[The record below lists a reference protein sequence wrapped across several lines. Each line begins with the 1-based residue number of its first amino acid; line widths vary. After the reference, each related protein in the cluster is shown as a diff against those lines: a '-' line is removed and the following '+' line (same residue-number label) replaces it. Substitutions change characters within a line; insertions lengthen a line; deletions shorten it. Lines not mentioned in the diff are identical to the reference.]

1 MRKAMVF
8 LAALGLLG
16 AGLAQDG
23 ARLYGQFCQ
32 GCHQP
37 SGQGVPGAFPPLT
50 GLETFFKSPE
60 GRSYLIWVTVYGL
73 QGPLK
78 VGTATYNGIM
88 PGFAQLKDEEVAAL
102 LNHLGQS
109 FGNKN
114 PKAFTAEEVKAA
126 RAKKLAP
133 QEVLKARPKR

>member
-1 MRKAMVF
+1 M
-8 LAALGLLG
+8 L
-16 AGLAQDG
+16 
-23 ARLYGQFCQ
+23 
-32 GCHQP
+32 
-37 SGQGVPGAFPPLT
+37 S
-50 GLETFFKSPE
+50 
-60 GRSYLIWVTVYGL
+60 
-73 QGPLK
+73 
-78 VGTATYNGIM
+78 
-88 PGFAQLKDEEVAAL
+88 FAHLKDEEVAAL